1 MDHCALNK
9 VTIKNKYPVPLI
21 QDLLD
26 RLSGAYVFTKLDLRS
41 RYWQVRVAE
50 RDEHKTTCVIK
61 YGSYEIMAM
70 PFGITNSPATFYNLM
85 NNVLYELLD
94 EFVVVYLDNI
104 VIFSQNM
111 DGHVVH
117 LDKVLPKLKEHE
129 LFVKKEKC

>member
-1 MDHCALNK
+1 MDHCALIK
-9 VTIKNKYPVPLI
+9 VTVKNKYHVPLI

-26 RLSGAYVFTKLDLRS
+26 RLSGGYVFIKLDLRS

-50 RDEHKTTCVIK
+50 RDAYKTTCVTR
-61 YGSYEIMAM
+61 YGSYELMAM
-70 PFGITNSPATFYNLM
+70 PFSVTNSTTTFYNLI
-85 NNVLYELLD
+85 NDVLYEFLD

-104 VIFSQNM
+104 VIFSRNM

-117 LDKVLPKLKEHE
+117 LDKVLRKLREHE